1 MRKLIDIKVIN
12 KINQELEYKKCYS
25 TGRFQSYKT
34 IKMALKGIGEDVTQY
49 EFHQS
54 YCKNIVIA
62 EKTFKYDKGGVQYK
76 GNCKILTLS
85 NSTHKIIISIK
96 SEV

>member
-1 MRKLIDIKVIN
+1 MRKLINIKVIN
-12 KINQELEYKKCYS
+12 KSDGSLEYEKQYS

-34 IKMALKGIGEDVTQY
+34 IKMALKGIGEDVAHY

-54 YCKNIVIA
+54 YCKNIVMA
-62 EKTFKYDKGGVQYK
+62 EKTFKYDKGGVQYRDDS
-76 GNCKILTLS
+76 KILTLS
-85 NSTHKIIISIK
+85 NSTHKIIINIK